1 VVRQRVLRRI
11 KRLKAL
17 TSAFAANFRA
27 PLRARVTSGIM
38 GFDDFVKGMKKTL
51 GIDDASTSSS
61 ASFSA
66 GRGHRLGTAAEAEA
80 QRQARLAQAEARS
93 AAAAQRQG
101 TTSGA
106 VPRNSGHAAAAAKA
120 RSAAVAGVSQHRV
133 PQQPTNAPPVPR
145 PAETPRERCTT
156 TLSAQSEASPAP
168 PPRPLVPASLTGAA
182 ALLAS
187 NEDGGERAARVLAK
201 ALGNVL
207 SDPTEPKYR
216 KLKLGNPAVAAAVV
230 HAAGGVELMQE
241 AGFIVTF
248 DAPGGFDTPEE
259 AGGEGHALEGFAV
272 LPVPDGDDEALMAQL
287 RDVRAALDS
296 LAPLLPPPPPPPAS
310 AGWPH
315 ATRVWLPSAETR
327 IQDLPEEF
335 FTRDATELAADAA
348 ARRQKLEE
356 SQQLTTRAY
365 KERQQQAAASN
376 HTHAVLRVRM
386 TDGVLL
392 QGTFKAGD
400 RVQQVLSW
408 VADSLAHPHRTF
420 VLHPPTGAPGVVRL
434 DGDGSITVRDAGL
447 CPSAVLTLRWGPDE
461 PPLEGPVLRA
471 DLMAVATRLE

>member
-1 VVRQRVLRRI
+1 
-11 KRLKAL
+11 
-17 TSAFAANFRA
+17 
-27 PLRARVTSGIM
+27 M

-61 ASFSA
+61 AASFSA

-93 AAAAQRQG
+93 AAAAQRQDS
-101 TTSGA
+101 TSGA
-106 VPRNSGHAAAAAKA
+106 LPRNSGHAAAAAKA
-120 RSAAVAGVSQHRV
+120 RGATVAGVGQHRV
-133 PQQPTNAPPVPR
+133 PQRPTNAPPALR
-145 PAETPRERCTT
+145 PAQTSRELSTT
-156 TLSAQSEASPAP
+156 SLSAQSEAFFAP
-168 PPRPLVPASLTGAA
+168 PPRPPVPASLTGAA

-230 HAAGGVELMQE
+230 HAAGGMELMQE

-248 DAPGGFDTPEE
+248 DAPGGTPEE
-259 AGGEGHALEGFAV
+259 AGGEGRALEGFAV

-296 LAPLLPPPPPPPAS
+296 LAPLLPPPPPPAS
-310 AGWPH
+310 AGLPH

-327 IQDLPEEF
+327 IQDLPDEF

-365 KERQQQAAASN
+365 KERQQQQQAAASN

-386 TDGVLL
+386 TDGMLL

-420 VLHPPTGAPGVVRL
+420 VLHPPTGAPGVARL

-461 PPLEGPVLRA
+461 PPLEGPVLRD